1 MAKLRKYQIDAIVSE
16 IRSKLD
22 EIEHPKRSDSEYI
35 QRYNS
40 LLAEGNRIH
49 LRIAEKKEER
59 QRIKSEIDNLKDSYE
74 SVVGRKYPYSYPDE
88 SIVTNHVESVV
99 DEEFDIKEPS
109 RHQIERAVIISDLND
124 SEDIINTVMEKLGFN
139 E

>member
-22 EIEHPKRSDSEYI
+22 EIEHPKRNESEYI

-40 LLAEGNRIH
+40 LLTEANRIH
-49 LRIAEKKEER
+49 LRIEEKKEEIE
-59 QRIKSEIDNLKDSYE
+59 RIKSEKVNLKESYE
-74 SVVGRKYPYSYPDE
+74 DVVGRRYPYSYPDE
-88 SIVTNHVESVV
+88 QSVVNHVEDVV
-99 DEEFDIKEPS
+99 DEEFDIKDPS
-109 RHQIERAVIISDLND
+109 RHEIERAVIISDLND
-124 SEDIINTVMEKLGFN
+124 SDDIINTVMEKLGFN